1 MPTQHDGRLLNN
13 LINREKEATQ
23 AFKQYSLNSGSA
35 AAALSTWSTADSANT
50 TDIMDASTQ
59 ITQLL
64 SSLTDTQRS
73 YLNALT
79 LYRSALK
86 EVHGREV
93 ALKTVVRDREILVN
107 RVIKLGNKKPK
118 DEQLHSHQLKLEDA
132 QRELTACETF
142 LQEEEI
148 ALSELKRRSFREALA
163 HRMKSM
169 GELGRV
175 MEDVALEALDI
186 LTQLD
191 GPGNGFNPD
200 HYRDFAIGSDAGES
214 IAPFDSASQAM
225 SRASSAG
232 SLYEDQQEDFQPR
245 ENVPALPRQPN
256 GDSGAHAR
264 QGTAD
269 SFASPI
275 ASRAASHLGGG
286 GEAARSSI
294 APSAANYVGSSSLS
308 AAAPPQPI
316 MPPVP
321 TAPRPISS
329 VAYTERHEGLPTFEI
344 PKAPDLSRRPDDS
357 SDDDEDEAGRHG
369 DRRRDRDETTSVTH
383 TDMMNN
389 GVPSKLRS
397 RSYPLD
403 SPGLHTAQPRSS
415 GFLMSSLPRK
425 SAGSRR
431 RAMSDSSSIDDSPRG
446 GRQRKRSGSFFGG
459 IAGLFKRKSKKDR
472 DDDDDEDHRARDD
485 PEMDYYEGRNRLAAG
500 GNSQQQQFTS
510 RSDADVMAAVLGA
523 GVRSPKPR
531 RGGPGDDSS
540 DDDEPRNVIKH
551 VNDPKQRIK
560 AMSEVGRASSNVGSF
575 RGAPPPSAA
584 STRPVLSR
592 KGTSNS
598 VTGRPMSMI
607 VQPVARPKFVEKKQ
621 GSELGG
627 DDKKKKVKK
636 VKKAASDVGYSG
648 GNWVSTSQNTNTIA
662 FPSSSTAATYTS
674 TPVSAR
680 PQTSQAPPV
689 PNTAPVAPAADS
701 SSIKKKKK
709 KSIKEPA
716 ETVILSAEALGI
728 PSPAAGGPKPQ
739 AVPLPSSPAPS
750 GVTSPAFAPSRPPG
764 VSRSN
769 TVTSNVSAASAPIKI
784 KKKKKTVTG
793 GSVAGSIAEERAESA
808 AKPLP
813 TAEDLAKTLPTARS
827 SSSAFTT
834 QLPRPG
840 DDPYNSGSTRPLAT
854 VAPSTTTQQAPPAAQ
869 QTAATPVT
877 SLAVKSA
884 KSKLAADEK
893 RNKRHSQLHGEG
905 NWVSLP
911 PSAHPVSGSGHHT
924 PTGSGNHTR
933 SSSNPRN
940 EVHEGDESLLAA
952 VERAGMIDSA
962 KPSRLYTASRPN
974 SGTATPTPPARSA
987 NTTLSTSVSTP
998 AALGASSSPPSPQ
1011 RTTLTSSPSVGPAWL
1026 SPGGAGTGSAP
1037 AAANGGLTKRKSV
1050 RLADNAN
1057 LTVPSRNPH
1066 HVPSSPASS
1075 VRGASPPPPP
1085 RPILVNSPARGT
1097 TSSGAGD
1104 WPTRASIRA
1113 SMVDSS
1119 DEEDGDGGYMAARR
1133 ALRKETKTMNEVF
1146 GNGGNKVDKGKGK
1159 AVV

>member
-86 EVHGREV
+86 EVHGREI

-148 ALSELKRRSFREALA
+148 QLSELKRRSFREALA

-191 GPGNGFNPD
+191 GPDNGFNPD
-200 HYRDFAIGSDAGES
+200 HYREFTVGSDAGES

-225 SRASSAG
+225 SRASSTA
-232 SLYEDQQEDFQPR
+232 SIYEDDGPQQSQQNAPPLPASSSRQMNGTQPSSH
-245 ENVPALPRQPN
+245 LRQSTT
-256 GDSGAHAR
+256 DSL
-264 QGTAD
+264 
-269 SFASPI
+269 ASP
-275 ASRAASHLGGG
+275 AVSRAPSNLNG
-286 GEAARSSI
+286 ARSSV
-294 APSAANYVGSSSLS
+294 APTSVATSAPP
-308 AAAPPQPI
+308 PPQPI

-321 TAPRPISS
+321 TAPRPIST

-357 SDDDEDEAGRHG
+357 SDEEDDREEMR
-369 DRRRDRDETTSVTH
+369 SVTH

-389 GVPSKLRS
+389 GVPTKLRS

-403 SPGLHTAQPRSS
+403 SPGLQTTNQRSS
-415 GFLMSSLPRK
+415 GFIMGSSSMRGSPAK
-425 SAGSRR
+425 SPGGGGRR
-431 RAMSDSSSIDDSPRG
+431 RAMSDSSSMEEPNQRG
-446 GRQRKRSGSFFGG
+446 GRMRKRSGSFFGG
-459 IAGLFKRKSKKDR
+459 IAGLFKRKNKKDR
-472 DDDDDEDHRARDD
+472 DEDEDESRDD
-485 PEMDYYEGRNRLAAG
+485 PAMDYYEGRNRLAG
-500 GNSQQQQFTS
+500 GGQKFNS
-510 RSDADVMAAVLGA
+510 RSDADVMAAVMGA
-523 GVRSPKPR
+523 GVRQ
-531 RGGPGDDSS
+531 RGGRRDDSS
-540 DDDEPRNVIKH
+540 DDDEPRNVVKH

-560 AMSEVGRASSNVGSF
+560 AMSEVGRASSTVGST
-575 RGAPPPSAA
+575 RGAAPPPSN
-584 STRPVLSR
+584 RPVLSR

-607 VQPVARPKFVEKKQ
+607 VQPVARPKFVEKKLEAG
-621 GSELGG
+621 GSELGVG
-627 DDKKKKVKK
+627 GEKKKKVKK
-636 VKKAASDVGYSG
+636 VKKAASDIGYSG
-648 GNWVSTSQNTNTIA
+648 GNWVSTSQNNPAA
-662 FPSSSTAATYTS
+662 FPSSSATTMSS
-674 TPVSAR
+674 TPIAAPR
-680 PQTSQAPPV
+680 PQSSQIAPPPPV
-689 PNTAPVAPAADS
+689 PNVAPVAPAADS

-709 KSIKEPA
+709 KSVKEPS

-728 PSPAAGGPKPQ
+728 PSPAAGGPTPQ
-739 AVPLPSSPAPS
+739 AVPAATSS
-750 GVTSPAFAPSRPPG
+750 GITSPAFAPSRPPG

-769 TVTSNVSAASAPIKI
+769 TMTSNVSASGPPKI
-784 KKKKKTVTG
+784 KKKKKSA
-793 GSVAGSIAEERAESA
+793 SVAGSIAEERSPVSS
-808 AKPLP
+808 KPLP

-834 QLPRPG
+834 QLPRPD
-840 DDPYNSGSTRPLAT
+840 DDPYNSGSTRPLST
-854 VAPSTTTQQAPPAAQ
+854 VARTAVSSTTAQSPAQ
-869 QTAATPVT
+869 NSTPVT

-911 PSAHPVSGSGHHT
+911 SSAHPVGQ
-924 PTGSGNHTR
+924 PTNHTR

-962 KPSRLYTASRPN
+962 KPSRSYTGSKPN
-974 SGTATPTPPARSA
+974 SGAATPT
-987 NTTLSTSVSTP
+987 TTTTNKQPLSSSVSSPVISSTP
-998 AALGASSSPPSPQ
+998 SQ
-1011 RTTLTSSPSVGPAWL
+1011 RAGGGLSPSASASGPAWV
-1026 SPGGAGTGSAP
+1026 S
-1037 AAANGGLTKRKSV
+1037 GGLAKRKSV
-1050 RLADNAN
+1050 RLADNSN
-1057 LTVPSRNPH
+1057 LSVPSPNPH

-1075 VRGASPPPPP
+1075 VRGASPPPP

-1097 TSSGAGD
+1097 SPNPSSGGD

-1113 SMVDSS
+1113 SMMDSS

-1133 ALRKETKTMNEVF
+1133 ALRKETKSMNEVF
-1146 GNGGNKVDKGKGK
+1146 GNGGQKVDKGKGK
-1159 AVV
+1159 AV